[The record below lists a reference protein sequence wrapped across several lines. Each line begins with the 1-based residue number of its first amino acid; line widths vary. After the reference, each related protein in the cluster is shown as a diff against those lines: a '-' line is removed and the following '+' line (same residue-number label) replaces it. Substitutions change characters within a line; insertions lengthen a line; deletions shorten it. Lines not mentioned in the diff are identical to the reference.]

1 MSELPTTK
9 ICVKSP
15 AKINLHLEIIGKRE
29 DGFHELA
36 MIMQN
41 IDLSDFLEFENNYI
55 GEIELKSDCKDLSLN
70 NDNLIVKAANY
81 IKEISNNS
89 KLGANI
95 FLKKNIP
102 IGAGLAGGSSNA
114 AATLIGLNKLWD
126 LELDYK
132 TILSLSVKLG
142 SDVPFFVNGGCQFC
156 FGRGE
161 ILEKYNFNLDYGV
174 ILLKNPK
181 ISISTSDTYKKYSK
195 KYCSGYYTEFERIN
209 AIRNDLRINGLQGF
223 NDLNVSDQMIKV
235 KNDLQVIV
243 QEENDSVRL
252 ALYLLSNLKNCLS
265 FSMSGSG
272 PTCFA
277 LFKDINKA
285 NEVFEQNKKMFN
297 YYGFQAWVCKF
308 INSGITVL

>member
-1 MSELPTTK
+1 MTKLSTTK
-9 ICVKSP
+9 ICVKSH

-29 DGFHELA
+29 DGYHELA

-41 IDLSDFLEFENNYI
+41 IDLSDYIEFENNQI
-55 GEIELKSDCKDLSLN
+55 GEIKLKSDSKDLSLDE
-70 NDNLIVKAANY
+70 DNLIIKAANY
-81 IKEISNNS
+81 IKDLS
-89 KLGANI
+89 KNKELGANI

-126 LELDYK
+126 LDLDYK
-132 TILSLSVKLG
+132 TIFLLSAKLG
-142 SDVPFFVNGGCQFC
+142 SDVPFFIEGGCQFC

-161 ILEKYNFNLDYGV
+161 ILEKYSSNFDFGV
-174 ILLKNPK
+174 ILLKNPN
-181 ISISTSDTYKKYSK
+181 ISISTVDTYKKYSK
-195 KYCSGYYTEFERIN
+195 EFCTKHFTETEKTN
-209 AIRNDLRINGLQGF
+209 KIRNDLRVNGF
-223 NDLNVSDQMIKV
+223 NDFKLSEQRINV

-243 QEENDSVRL
+243 ERENNSVKK
-252 ALYLLSNLKNCLS
+252 ALYLLSNLQNCLS

-285 NEVFEQNKKMFN
+285 SEVFEQNHKMFN
-297 YYGFQAWVCKF
+297 NNGFEAWVCKL
-308 INSGITVL
+308 INSGITFL